1 MPDQGSAG
9 EAGTSW
15 QKGEE
20 GGWVEVGG
28 EMESKYRQMSAAAAL
43 TAARQQSTAAHGTRT
58 WALLS
63 LNGHREI
70 KNITFGAVEREIM
83 RFATS
88 QVVG

>member
-1 MPDQGSAG
+1 MVGLSGTSAQPVPDQGSAG

-28 EMESKYRQMSAAAAL
+28 EMESKYRQMSAAAAAL
-43 TAARQQSTAAHGTRT
+43 TAARQQSTAAHGTRA

-63 LNGHREI
+63 LNGH
-70 KNITFGAVEREIM
+70 
-83 RFATS
+83 
-88 QVVG
+88 